1 MKKYEVISFDMFQ
14 TLVDVNQKKTDIW
27 KAIFGAEYTKEKEE
41 VALNSFYRHLMPS
54 YEQAVAPFQTMEEMY
69 MECSR
74 RIIEDTGFAADP
86 KQMAYQIMF
95 YHGYAPF
102 YEETFEV
109 LKELRENYRIV
120 LSTDS
125 NQLMVAP
132 LLKQIEVEEAFISDD
147 MRCYKG
153 ERSGKFF
160 QILLS
165 KLRIAPEKVLH
176 IGDSMADVMGA
187 RMAGIDSCWINRDT
201 KVWKGKVEPTYQI
214 TSLRDVLD
222 LL

>member
-27 KAIFGAEYTKEKEE
+27 KAIFGAEYTKDKEE

-54 YEQAVAPFQTMEEMY
+54 YEQVVAPFQTMEQMY

-74 RIIEDTGFAADP
+74 RIIEETGFAADP
-86 KQMAYQIMF
+86 KQMAYQIMY

-102 YEETFEV
+102 YEEVFEV
-109 LKELRENYRIV
+109 LKELREDYRIV
-120 LSTDS
+120 LSSDS

-153 ERSGKFF
+153 ESSGKFF

-165 KLRIAPEKVLH
+165 KLGVAPEKVLH
-176 IGDSMADVMGA
+176 IGDSMADVTGA
-187 RMAGIDSCWINRDT
+187 KKANIDSCWINRDL
-201 KVWKGKVEPTYQI
+201 KKWKGKVKPTYEI
-214 TSLRDVLD
+214 TSLREVLD